1 MSEFAITDFMRL
13 KECNAEWV
21 TNFQRPPF
29 YHTHRDISFVV
40 VVYPNGKSYAKVLM
54 HNFRIFLMF
63 LHLSPGQLDSAPC
76 TGEGTLDH
84 LEGALLKM
92 AYKL

>member
-1 MSEFAITDFMRL
+1 
-13 KECNAEWV
+13 
-21 TNFQRPPF
+21 
-29 YHTHRDISFVV
+29 
-40 VVYPNGKSYAKVLM
+40 M